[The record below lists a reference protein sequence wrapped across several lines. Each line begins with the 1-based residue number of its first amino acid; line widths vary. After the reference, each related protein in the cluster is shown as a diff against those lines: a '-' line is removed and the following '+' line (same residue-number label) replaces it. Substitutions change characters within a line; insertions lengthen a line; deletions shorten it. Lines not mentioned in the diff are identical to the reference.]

1 MSVNS
6 INQTSTKQ
14 LQGNL
19 LRTDAVHSSTSG
31 ESSYIILNSSGIN
44 SAIDS
49 INISSTAV
57 LQTIANN
64 QIQFHRSLSPIL
76 NSAQAKGNVD
86 SIISYLQT
94 HSAQVLDSIKVQSA
108 GVVLNLI
115 SDSV

>member
-1 MSVNS
+1 MSINS

-19 LRTDAVHSSTSG
+19 LKTVVVQSSTCGASN
-31 ESSYIILNSSGIN
+31 YVILNSSGIN
-44 SAIDS
+44 SARDS
-49 INISSTAV
+49 INISSTAD
-57 LQTIANN
+57 LQTIVSN
-64 QIQFHRSLSPIL
+64 QIQFHSSLSPIINL
-76 NSAQAKGNVD
+76 EQAKGSVD

-94 HSAQVLDSIKVQSA
+94 NGAQVLDSIKVQSA